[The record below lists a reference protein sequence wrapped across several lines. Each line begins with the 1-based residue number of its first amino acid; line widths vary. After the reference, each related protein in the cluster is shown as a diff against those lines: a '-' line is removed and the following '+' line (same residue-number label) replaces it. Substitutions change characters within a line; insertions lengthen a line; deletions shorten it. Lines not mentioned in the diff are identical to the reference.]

1 MTAEEI
7 KSIRKS
13 LALTQEEFAKALDVT
28 TVTVGYW
35 ETGKLNPNCTSRRKI
50 NLLLENSEKPKVS
63 IDEIENIR
71 VSMNLSQIEFSKL
84 LKVKPRTYNTWT
96 TKRAVPSP
104 KGFRKLYE
112 FKIMY
117 EKNNETK

>member
-7 KSIRKS
+7 KNIRKS
-13 LALTQEEFAKALDVT
+13 LALTQEEFAKALNVT

-35 ETGKLNPNCTSRRKI
+35 ETGKLNPNCTSKRKI
-50 NLLLENSEKPKVS
+50 ELLLENSDKPKVS

-71 VSMNLSQIEFSKL
+71 VSMNLSQNDFAKL
-84 LKVKPRTYNTWT
+84 LKIKPRTYNTWT
-96 TKRAVPSP
+96 TKRATPSP

-112 FKIMY
+112 FKIMQ
-117 EKNNETK
+117 ENNNDTK